1 MRIDL
6 SPKGQVVGTRKVL
19 ENGQV
24 HGLSE
29 HAGKEVLIVVPNGR
43 PVVKNT
49 MTDYV
54 HEWQKIAERNAKRA
68 AKEFQAFQKKVP
80 RTREAAVLLAK
91 QRIAFARDQLDVERL
106 TKAGPVVKARR
117 NVEKRI
123 KRARKQVKTAQTWIT
138 ARLPALPARAP
149 ARRAKKVAA

>member
-6 SPKGQVVGTRKVL
+6 KPQGQVIGTRKVL
-19 ENGQV
+19 GNGQV

-29 HAGKEVLIVVPNGR
+29 HAGKEVLILIPNGR
-43 PVVKNT
+43 PIVKNT

-80 RTREAAVLLAK
+80 RTPQAAVLLAK
-91 QRIAFARDQLDVERL
+91 EQIAFARDQLAVERI
-106 TKAGPVVKARR
+106 TKAAPVVKARR
-117 NVEKRI
+117 NVQKRI

-138 ARLPALPARAP
+138 SRLPALPARQ
-149 ARRAKKVAA
+149 AKKASA

>member
-6 SPKGQVVGTRKVL
+6 SPQGQVVGTRKVL

-24 HGLSE
+24 HGLAE

-43 PVVKNT
+43 PIVKNT

-54 HEWQKIAERNAKRA
+54 HEWQKIAQRNAKRA
-68 AKEFQAFQKKVP
+68 AKEFQTFQKKVP
-80 RTREAAVLLAK
+80 RTPAAAVLLAK
-91 QRIAFARDQLDVERL
+91 TQFAFARDQLAVERL
-106 TKAGPVVKARR
+106 VKAAPVARARR

-123 KRARKQVKTAQTWIT
+123 KRARKQVKHAQTWISS
-138 ARLPALPARAP
+138 RMPALPTG
-149 ARRAKKVAA
+149 RRAKKTAA